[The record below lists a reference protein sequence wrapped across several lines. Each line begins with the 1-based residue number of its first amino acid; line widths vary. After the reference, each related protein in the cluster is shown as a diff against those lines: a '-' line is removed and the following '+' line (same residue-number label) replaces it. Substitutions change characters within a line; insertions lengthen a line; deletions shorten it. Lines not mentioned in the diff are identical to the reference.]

1 MRPALLTPACI
12 PQAPHDRESLDIPW
26 SLVVDLAARR
36 INLDGVSTLV
46 SLHQELKLPP
56 PVLEAVFRHLQ
67 QEKLVEIRGTDG
79 QNFLLSLTS
88 AGHKFATDR
97 QSATHYA
104 GPAPVSL
111 RLYQSTVRA
120 QTARPKITRQHLHRV
135 FSDLVVEDEV
145 LDQLGPALISQET
158 MFLFGST
165 GNGKTSLAERTVKVF
180 DDAIVVPYAVEVDGQ
195 VISVFDPVIHRQL
208 EGDCPGLDPRWTV
221 CQRPAVMVG
230 GELSA
235 DMLELRL
242 DPATNIYAAPA
253 QMKANNGILIV
264 DDFGRQVIPP
274 TMLLNRWILP
284 MDRRVDYLNLSYG
297 LKFQVPFE
305 LMIVFATNLE
315 PKQLMDAAFLRRI
328 PNKIFVPPVP
338 DSSFVEIFRREALRQ
353 GLDIDPGIADQL
365 IRLCRKLGGPELRA
379 CYPRDICKIVACI
392 NAYEERPPELSL
404 SDLERATTTYF
415 AENAPNARVQ
425 PPPLPATTQT
435 NLGNLALAVQNFL
448 PMLPTPIT

>member
-1 MRPALLTPACI
+1 MQQATLTPACI
-12 PQAPHDRESLDIPW
+12 PQAPHDRETLDIPW
-26 SLVVDLAARR
+26 SLVVDLVARR

-56 PVLEAVFRHLQ
+56 PVLEAAFRHLQ

-88 AGHKFATDR
+88 AGHKFATER
-97 QSATHYA
+97 QSACHYA

-111 RLYQSTVRA
+111 GAYQSTVRA
-120 QTARPKITRQHLHRV
+120 QTACPRITRQHLHRV

-158 MFLFGST
+158 MFLFGSS

-195 VISVFDPVIHRQL
+195 IISVFDPVIHHQL
-208 EGDCPGLDPRWTV
+208 EGDCPALDARWTV

-235 DMLELRL
+235 EMLELRL
-242 DPATNIYAAPA
+242 DPATNVYAAPA

-274 TMLLNRWILP
+274 AVLLNRWILP

-338 DSSFVEIFRREALRQ
+338 DKSFIEIFRREALRQ
-353 GLDIDPGIADQL
+353 GLDADPGIASQL
-365 IRLCRKLGGPELRA
+365 IRLCRTLGGLDLRA
-379 CYPRDICKIVACI
+379 CYPRDICKIVTCI
-392 NAYEERPPELSL
+392 NSYEERPPRLSVA
-404 SDLERATTTYF
+404 DLERAVTVYF
-415 AENAPNARVQ
+415 AENVLHSSVQ
-425 PPPLPATTQT
+425 EPPLPAIAQT
-435 NLGNLALAVQNFL
+435 DLGNLALAVRNCL
-448 PMLPTPIT
+448 PPLLTPIS